1 MVKRYLEIGFKDLSL
16 IWLACFFFQITVK
29 NKQLLSSSE
38 TFCLYLCTIFKIK
51 FDNSYILYYQ
61 LLVMIASLLSRSF
74 EWNNSRSMTRI
85 PGSGSFFIL
94 LASNFFCA
102 LFALA
107 IFVSILEASVVLPLA
122 SNHLGDSVITPG
134 LWNTDTY
141 WNP

>member
-61 LLVMIASLLSRSF
+61 LLVMIASLLRRSF
-74 EWNNSRSMTRI
+74 EWNNLRSMTRI

-94 LASNFFCA
+94 LASNSFCT
-102 LFALA
+102 LFVLA
-107 IFVSILEASVVLPLA
+107 IFVSIWAALAIFPLA
-122 SNHLGDSVITPG
+122 SSHLGDSVITPG